1 MARLLIS
8 PTDGIDN
15 LKKSSTIHPT
25 QKKEQNMINIGSKV
39 MVGSRIGNPDQ
50 RAVVVDIIPGNEY
63 REAMYRVRFPEN
75 PSVVTI
81 TPNPNEC
88 WVDAPLVWPD
98 LTNSYCG

>member
-1 MARLLIS
+1 MYGRIVV
-8 PTDGIDN
+8 
-15 LKKSSTIHPT
+15 
-25 QKKEQNMINIGSKV
+25 QKKARTMMFNIGDTV

-63 REAMYRVRFPEN
+63 REAMYRVRFPKN

-81 TPNPNEC
+81 TPTPNEC

-98 LTNSYCG
+98 LTNSYSG